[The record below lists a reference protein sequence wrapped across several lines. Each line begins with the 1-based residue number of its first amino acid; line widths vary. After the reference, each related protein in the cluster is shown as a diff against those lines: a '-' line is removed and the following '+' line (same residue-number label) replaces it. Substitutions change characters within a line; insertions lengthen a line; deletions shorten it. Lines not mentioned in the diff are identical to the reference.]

1 MRRTPLALLPVATLS
16 LAVALIAGRTDTV
29 DAATPLKGV
38 VAQAA
43 VTAPGT
49 RMEAE
54 QALDASVAAALIGA
68 VAGQFDEDDVEVRL
82 VDVDV
87 EEASLRDRQ
96 LLGRGELKLGD
107 SSEWIPFGFEA
118 LYDTVESVVS
128 YPRLTLADGSE
139 ATPVALDA
147 SIATTLSDRAEAA
160 LVDEFAQQPV
170 SLALEDVRSVDA
182 GERYL
187 RVDASGT
194 ADFGREGNAAAQVH
208 GLFDQQENRWV
219 RVSYELGE
227 APQPWAADHRVASR

>member
-29 DAATPLKGV
+29 DAATPQKGV

-43 VTAPGT
+43 TSAPGT

-68 VAGQFDEDDVEVRL
+68 VAGQFDEDNVEVRL
-82 VDVDV
+82 TDVDV

-96 LLGRGELKLGD
+96 LLGRGELKLGE
-107 SSEWIPFGFEA
+107 SNEWIPFGFEA

-128 YPRLTLADGSE
+128 YPRLTLADGAS
-139 ATPVALDA
+139 AKPVDLDT